1 MYDADPLVFFQTV
14 ERALQLNET
23 AKSEWPKFLPAHL
36 TPNDNK
42 VLSSLSLAENMDYET
57 GKRAVLSYSK
67 LDSHAYLKAFWTT
80 RRSQDENYKMFKNR
94 LREILLYFVEAKEM
108 DTFETLADAVLQ
120 EQFLNKLPADVKQF
134 SYLNSRE
141 MRTSAVNMQI

>member
-1 MYDADPLVFFQTV
+1 
-14 ERALQLNET
+14 
-23 AKSEWPKFLPAHL
+23 
-36 TPNDNK
+36 
-42 VLSSLSLAENMDYET
+42 
-57 GKRAVLSYSK
+57 
-67 LDSHAYLKAFWTT
+67 
-80 RRSQDENYKMFKNR
+80 MFKNR

-134 SYLNSRE
+134 SYLNSQE